1 MMTDDKIT
9 REDFEDSEMVEIADA
24 IRGGSY
30 SGMTASGTT
39 WSVEINFD
47 YEGGGVDE

>member
-1 MMTDDKIT
+1 MT
-9 REDFEDSEMVEIADA
+9 REEFEDFEMEEIAEA

-30 SGMTASGTT
+30 SGITASGTT

-47 YEGGGVDE
+47 YEGGDVQ